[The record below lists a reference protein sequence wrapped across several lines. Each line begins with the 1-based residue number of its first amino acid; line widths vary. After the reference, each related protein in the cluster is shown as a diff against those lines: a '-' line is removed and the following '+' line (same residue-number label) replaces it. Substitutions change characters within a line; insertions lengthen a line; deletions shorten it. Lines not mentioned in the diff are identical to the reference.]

1 MVGTTPVKV
10 RLCFCAFF
18 LIVDCFVVSFFGE
31 SGPRSILSNC
41 VFSPTFMLARRDYT
55 LAELILIIRS
65 AKLSPIVDMTIL
77 EEAGVP
83 RPALSTL

>member
-1 MVGTTPVKV
+1 
-10 RLCFCAFF
+10 
-18 LIVDCFVVSFFGE
+18 
-31 SGPRSILSNC
+31 
-41 VFSPTFMLARRDYT
+41 MLARRDYT